1 MSDLLTSHKLK
12 SNQIVNLKVTLSLK
26 SMTSKSKLN
35 KKFCIVAG
43 FARPIL
49 PSFIVKLRTMLCAV
63 GLCNKHCE
71 HIFYLHENLIFSVN
85 FDPSIW

>member
-1 MSDLLTSHKLK
+1 MSDLLTSHKLT
-12 SNQIVNLKVTLSLK
+12 SSQIVDMKVSLSLK

-49 PSFIVKLRTMLCAV
+49 PSFIVKYEPCYVKLAYAINT
-63 GLCNKHCE
+63 
-71 HIFYLHENLIFSVN
+71 VN
-85 FDPSIW
+85 TFFICVRR